1 MKTILTPI
9 QKINKL
15 KAQIKALNRR
25 LIEGK
30 ARNVYA
36 IRNKIEVLKSDLKI
50 EIENHYWENYLSI

>member
-1 MKTILTPI
+1 MKNPLTPI

-15 KAQIKALNRR
+15 KAQIKALNCR
-25 LIEGK
+25 LIDGK

-36 IRNKIEVLKSDLKI
+36 LRNKIEALKNDLKI

>member
-1 MKTILTPI
+1 MKKPLTPI

-15 KAQIKALNRR
+15 KSQIKALNSR
-25 LIEGK
+25 LMEGK

-36 IRNKIEVLKSDLKI
+36 LRNKIEALKNDLKI

>member
-36 IRNKIEVLKSDLKI
+36 IRNKIEALKSDLKI
-50 EIENHYWENYLSI
+50 EIDNHYWENYLSI

>member
-1 MKTILTPI
+1 MKNPLTPV

-15 KAQIKALNRR
+15 KAQIKALNSR

-36 IRNKIEVLKSDLKI
+36 LRNKIETLKSDLKI
-50 EIENHYWENYLSI
+50 EMENHYWENYLSI